1 MKPRRDINLFLNG
14 KNVESINLLRMRVRL
29 RQIAP
34 THAEAPR
41 MLSRQRIR
49 NMVIRART
57 GGFCR
62 G

>member
-1 MKPRRDINLFLNG
+1 MKPRRDINLFTHS

-34 THAEAPR
+34 EHKEPPR

-49 NMVIRART
+49 NMVIRSRT

-62 G
+62 E

>member
-1 MKPRRDINLFLNG
+1 MKPRRDINLFHNG

-34 THAEAPR
+34 GYIEPPR

-49 NMVIRART
+49 SMVIRART
-57 GGFCR
+57 GGFYR